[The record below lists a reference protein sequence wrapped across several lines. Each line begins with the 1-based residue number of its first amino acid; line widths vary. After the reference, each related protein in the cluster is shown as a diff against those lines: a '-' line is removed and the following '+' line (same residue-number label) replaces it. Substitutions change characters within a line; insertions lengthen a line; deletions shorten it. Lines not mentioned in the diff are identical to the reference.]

1 MSLEQYKDASRK
13 ELWEILQ
20 IQSQLLQEEIAKN
33 AELKELSELTGAQ
46 YNISRAAFM
55 SQEAMLRKR
64 IAELKVNNQ

>member
-20 IQSQLLQEEIAKN
+20 IQSQLLQDEIAKN
-33 AELKELSELTGAQ
+33 AELKELMELTGSQ

-55 SQEAMLRKR
+55 SQESMLRKR
-64 IAELKVNNQ
+64 IAELKGNK